1 MKSGQKKGIAAAIIG
16 IGAGA
21 LAWWQYKR
29 MSPEQKKQLKSKVND
44 AGNTI
49 KDTAKDVEASIS
61 EKYDQL
67 KGTAKEK
74 VDSIKS

>member
-1 MKSGQKKGIAAAIIG
+1 MNNGQKKGIAAALVG

-29 MSPEQKKQLKSKVND
+29 MSPEQKQRLKSKVND
-44 AGNTI
+44 AGDSI
-49 KDTAKDVEASIS
+49 KDTARNVESSIS

-67 KGTAKEK
+67 KNTTKEK
-74 VDSIKS
+74 VEEIKN